1 MSYSLRSNSET
12 STCKDY
18 RAFADV
24 KLPRPERVQAN
35 DKLCKVELL
44 QRAGHRVKVYL
55 ASDVPLPPVSH
66 GVCCTNIAATP
77 QTEVL

>member
-1 MSYSLRSNSET
+1 MKLLA
-12 STCKDY
+12 TCKDY

-44 QRAGHRVKVYL
+44 RRAGHRVKVFL
-55 ASDVPLPPVSH
+55 ASDVPLLPASH
-66 GVCCTNIAATP
+66 GVGVSGGGAPTLLRTS
-77 QTEVL
+77 